1 MAGFRGL
8 KIVNVPFDP
17 DELVV
22 DIDLFGKVARFVRPK
37 LVSIGL
43 TITLFPR
50 PIKEMYE
57 VVSQWSGR
65 IYFDAAHQLGL
76 IAAGFYHEGA
86 AVMTGSAGKTFSG
99 PQSGIIVWDDPTLTV
114 PITKAI
120 FPTLVATHQINRVAA
135 PAYSAAKM
143 LEYGKAYMGQII
155 SNARALAAG
164 LEKRGILVLSSRKGF
179 TSTHQVIADVG
190 KFGGGHAVAQ
200 MLAQANIITNKN
212 LLPKDP
218 LENWDNPSGL
228 RVGTIE
234 VMRLGM
240 F

>member
-43 TITLFPR
+43 TMTLFPR

-65 IYFDAAHQLGL
+65 INYDAAHQLGL

-86 AVMTGSAGKTFSG
+86 ADMTGSAGKTFSG

-234 VMRLGM
+234 S
-240 F
+240 